1 MLPTVARHG
10 MTFEVGSAPWGC
22 IDGALYQQSL
32 QLLMRLLDYVDMH
45 NAAVKS
51 GISASWIQVR
61 HSQ

>member
-1 MLPTVARHG
+1 